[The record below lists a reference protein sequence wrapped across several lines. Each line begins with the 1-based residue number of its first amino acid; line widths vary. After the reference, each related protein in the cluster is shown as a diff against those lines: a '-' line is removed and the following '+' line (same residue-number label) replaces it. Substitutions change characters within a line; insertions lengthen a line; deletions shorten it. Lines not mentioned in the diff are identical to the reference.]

1 MFTENIL
8 DHGTFPFARTTC
20 PYNHKNDILFDILQF
35 QKQAAV
41 LRSIRYGRAHQYVYN
56 VWDCYT
62 FYCINYYQ
70 HHPQY
75 VMMILRISILLI

>member
-1 MFTENIL
+1 MACRSTNTKIGCYNCIYPKEIAIIMFTENIL

-41 LRSIRYGRAHQYVYN
+41 LRSIRYGRAHQYV
-56 VWDCYT
+56 
-62 FYCINYYQ
+62 
-70 HHPQY
+70 
-75 VMMILRISILLI
+75 